1 MAIMRDTRNGLGGL
15 SRGNMMMAADYEEMR
30 VPTYMID
37 DPAGMFETDPMELR
51 DMIESEGMLR
61 TAAMEDP
68 MLNLV
73 IEAYDKLRDMD
84 QLDPKYTG
92 PEGLREFIKMEGPMI
107 IQSMRQR
114 DEGAGIASLRA

>member
-15 SRGNMMMAADYEEMR
+15 SRGNMMMAVDDEEMR
-30 VPTYMID
+30 VPTDMID

-68 MLNLV
+68 MLGLV
-73 IEAYDKLRDMD
+73 IQAYDELKD
-84 QLDPKYTG
+84 QGQLPNEYLG
-92 PEGLREFIKMEGPMI
+92 PQGLEKFISIEGERI
-107 IQSMRQR
+107 IQSMQQR